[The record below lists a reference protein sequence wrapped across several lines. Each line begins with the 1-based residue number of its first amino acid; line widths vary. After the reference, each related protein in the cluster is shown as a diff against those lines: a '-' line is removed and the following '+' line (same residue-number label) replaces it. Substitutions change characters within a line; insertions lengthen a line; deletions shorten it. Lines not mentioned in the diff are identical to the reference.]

1 MCSTYILKSRT
12 LPVHRGTFKFVC
24 SRDLYVTYGYLAHGI
39 NLPNHLS
46 AISWDKY
53 FVTMSG
59 ASTDE
64 ATIEIERKFTQIRWI
79 MFGERVQKIFL
90 FTPDW
95 DIPFVQNPPSIIFNK
110 TYPIRCEYCSHF
122 IRINIHAWIC
132 ITSNCRFRW

>member
-64 ATIEIERKFTQIRWI
+64 ATIEIEREITQILWI
-79 MFGERVQKIFL
+79 IFGERVQKTFIS
-90 FTPDW
+90 TPDW
-95 DIPFVQNPPSIIFNK
+95 YIPFVHNTPPIIFYK
-110 TYPIRCEYCSHF
+110 TYPIWCEYRSDF
-122 IRINIHAWIC
+122 IRIIIPTF
-132 ITSNCRFRW
+132 I